1 MSTVQVDTINE
12 STTGSGVTVDGVLI
26 KDNSVNT
33 DTITEKTSGSG
44 VTIDGVLIKD
54 SKIPTVGVQQ
64 IQETRVTS
72 GTTVSTSTS
81 SWTDI
86 SGASVSIT
94 PASTSNDIICY
105 ATIPVEYTS
114 NTNTAAAAVRIQ
126 SNHSGS
132 YANVWGESS
141 LTATMGVYN
150 GEGGSRSYHAFTTM
164 FKFSPSTTSELTIK
178 AQLQTRY
185 TTNDDSSAGSV
196 RGMTLVIGAIEVA

>member
-1 MSTVQVDTINE
+1 MSQLNVDTIG
-12 STTGSGVTVDGVLI
+12 SQTGTTISIASGHTL
-26 KDNSVNT
+26 S
-33 DTITEKTSGSG
+33 
-44 VTIDGVLIKD
+44 
-54 SKIPTVGVQQ
+54 VGVQQ
-64 IQETRVTS
+64 IQESRVTS
-72 GTTVSTSTS
+72 GTTSSTSTS
-81 SWTDI
+81 TWTDI

-94 PASTSNDIICY
+94 PTSTSNDIICY

-114 NTNTAAAAVRIQ
+114 TATTGAAAVRIQ

-141 LTATMGVYN
+141 LTATMGIYN
-150 GEGGSRSYHAFTTM
+150 GSSGGSRAYHAFTTM

-185 TTNDDSSAGSV
+185 TSNDASRAGAV

>member
-1 MSTVQVDTINE
+1 MASEIKVDTI
-12 STTGSGVTVDGVLI
+12 S
-26 KDNSVNT
+26 
-33 DTITEKTSGSG
+33 EKTSANG

-64 IQETRVTS
+64 IQESRVTS
-72 GTTVSTSTS
+72 GTTTSTSTS
-81 SWTDI
+81 TWTDI

-114 NTNTAAAAVRIQ
+114 DGNTAAAAVRIQ

-132 YANVWGESS
+132 YANVWGESN

-150 GEGGSRSYHAFTTM
+150 GSSGSRSYHAFTTM
-164 FKFSPSTTSELTIK
+164 FKFSPSTTSAFTIK

-185 TTNDDSSAGSV
+185 TTNDDSRAGSV

>member
-1 MSTVQVDTINE
+1 MSSI
-12 STTGSGVTVDGVLI
+12 I
-26 KDNSVNT
+26 KVNT
-33 DTITEKTSGSG
+33 VEERDAGVG

-64 IQETRVTS
+64 IQESRVTS
-72 GTTVSTSTS
+72 GTTASTSTS
-81 SWTDI
+81 TWTDV

-114 NTNTAAAAVRIQ
+114 DGNTAAAAVRIQ

-132 YANVWGESS
+132 YANVWGESG

-150 GEGGSRSYHAFTTM
+150 GSSGGSRSYHAFTTM
-164 FKFSPSTTSELTIK
+164 FKFSPSTTSEFTIK

-185 TTNDDSSAGSV
+185 TTNNASRAGSV

>member
-1 MSTVQVDTINE
+1 MASEIKVDTI
-12 STTGSGVTVDGVLI
+12 S
-26 KDNSVNT
+26 
-33 DTITEKTSGSG
+33 EKTAANG

-64 IQETRVTS
+64 IQESRVTS
-72 GTTVSTSTS
+72 GTTASTSTS
-81 SWTDI
+81 TWTDI

-114 NTNTAAAAVRIQ
+114 TTHTAAAAVRIQ

-132 YANVWGESS
+132 YANVWGESG

-150 GEGGSRSYHAFTTM
+150 GESSAGSRSYHAFTTM
-164 FKFSPSTTSELTIK
+164 FKFSPSTTSEFTIK

-185 TTNDDSSAGSV
+185 TTNNASTAGSV

>member
-1 MSTVQVDTINE
+1 MSSLN
-12 STTGSGVTVDGVLI
+12 
-26 KDNSVNT
+26 VNT
-33 DTITEKTSGSG
+33 ISEYTSGNG

-64 IQETRVTS
+64 IQESRVTS
-72 GTTVSTSTS
+72 GTTQSTSTTT
-81 SWTDI
+81 WTDI

-114 NTNTAAAAVRIQ
+114 TAVTGAAAVRIQ

-132 YANVWGESS
+132 YANVWGESG
-141 LTATMGVYN
+141 LTATMGIYN
-150 GEGGSRSYHAFTTM
+150 GSSGGSRAYHAFTTM
-164 FKFSPSTTSELTIK
+164 FKFSPSTTSAFTIK

-185 TTNDDSSAGSV
+185 TTNDASSAGSV

>member
-1 MSTVQVDTINE
+1 MSEIQVNTINE
-12 STTGSGVTVDGVLI
+12 Y
-26 KDNSVNT
+26 
-33 DTITEKTSGSG
+33 TSANG

-64 IQETRVTS
+64 IQESRVTS
-72 GTTVSTSTS
+72 GTTASTSTS
-81 SWTDI
+81 TFTDI

-114 NTNTAAAAVRIQ
+114 TATTGSAAVRIQ

-132 YANVWGESS
+132 YANVWGESG
-141 LTATMGVYN
+141 LTATMGIYN
-150 GEGGSRSYHAFTTM
+150 GQSSAGSRSYHAFTTM
-164 FKFSPSTTSELTIK
+164 FKFSPSTTSAFTIK

-185 TTNDDSSAGSV
+185 TTNNASTAGAV

>member
-1 MSTVQVDTINE
+1 MSEIQVNTINE
-12 STTGSGVTVDGVLI
+12 YTGA
-26 KDNSVNT
+26 N
-33 DTITEKTSGSG
+33 G

-64 IQETRVTS
+64 IQESRVTS
-72 GTTVSTSTS
+72 GTTASTSTTTF
-81 SWTDI
+81 TDI

-114 NTNTAAAAVRIQ
+114 TTHTAAAAVRIQ

-132 YANVWGESS
+132 YANVWGESG

-150 GEGGSRSYHAFTTM
+150 GESSAGSRSYHAFTTM
-164 FKFSPSTTSELTIK
+164 FKFSPSTTSEFTIK

-185 TTNDDSSAGSV
+185 TTNNASSAGAV

>member
-1 MSTVQVDTINE
+1 MSEIQVNTISEYTSAN
-12 STTGSGVTVDGVLI
+12 GVTIDGVKL
-26 KDNSVNT
+26 KDNAVETNT
-33 DTITEKTSGSG
+33 ISEGTSGSG

-64 IQETRVTS
+64 IQESRVTS
-72 GTTVSTSTS
+72 GTTTSTSTS
-81 SWTDI
+81 TWTDI

-114 NTNTAAAAVRIQ
+114 DTHTAAAAVRIQ

-132 YANVWGESS
+132 YANINGESN

-150 GEGGSRSYHAFTTM
+150 GAGGSRSYHAYTTM
-164 FKFSPSTTSELTIK
+164 FKFSPSTTSAFTIK
-178 AQLQTRY
+178 AQLQTRF
-185 TTNDDSSAGSV
+185 TTNDDSRAGNV

>member
-1 MSTVQVDTINE
+1 MVSQIKVDSVLE
-12 STTGSGVTVDGVLI
+12 S
-26 KDNSVNT
+26 
-33 DTITEKTSGSG
+33 TSGSG

-64 IQETRVTS
+64 IQESRVTS
-72 GTTVSTSTS
+72 GTTASTSTS

-114 NTNTAAAAVRIQ
+114 TTHSSAAAVRIQ

-132 YANVWGESS
+132 YANVWGESN

-150 GEGGSRSYHAFTTM
+150 GSSGSRSYHAFTTM

-185 TTNDDSSAGSV
+185 TGNDDSRAGAV

>member
-1 MSTVQVDTINE
+1 MASEIKVDTI
-12 STTGSGVTVDGVLI
+12 S
-26 KDNSVNT
+26 
-33 DTITEKTSGSG
+33 EKTAANG

-64 IQETRVTS
+64 IQESRVTS
-72 GTTVSTSTS
+72 GSTQSTSTS
-81 SWTDI
+81 TWTDI

-114 NTNTAAAAVRIQ
+114 TTHTAAAVRIQ

-132 YANVWGESS
+132 YANVWGESG

-150 GEGGSRSYHAFTTM
+150 GAVGSRSYHAFTTM
-164 FKFSPSTTSELTIK
+164 FKFSPSTTSAFTIK

-185 TTNDDSSAGSV
+185 TTNDDSRAGSV

>member
-1 MSTVQVDTINE
+1 MSQLN
-12 STTGSGVTVDGVLI
+12 
-26 KDNSVNT
+26 VNT
-33 DTITEKTSGSG
+33 IGARTGTTVSLASGHTLAG
-44 VTIDGVLIKD
+44 VGGIK
-54 SKIPTVGVQQ
+54 Q
-64 IQETRVTS
+64 IQESRVTS
-72 GTTVSTSTS
+72 GTTTSTSTS

-114 NTNTAAAAVRIQ
+114 NANTAAAAVRIQ

-132 YANVWGESS
+132 YANVWGESN

-150 GEGGSRSYHAFTTM
+150 GSSGSRSYHAFTTM

-185 TTNDDSSAGSV
+185 TSNDASRAGAV